1 MMNLS
6 NMAIL
11 LLSWGSVWESVKLR
25 VRGVAMEG
33 AICWAIL
40 IGSCRC
46 GVNSFTPFVAALIG
60 ASVKCEWQQ
69 LVQDG
74 LSHAC
79 RAQKLSQVKPV
90 DSFQTRSLSH
100 LFKLLPKT

>member
-1 MMNLS
+1 MHLLQGHSALTTMMRRKQHVMNLS

-40 IGSCRC
+40 IGSC
-46 GVNSFTPFVAALIG
+46 
-60 ASVKCEWQQ
+60 
-69 LVQDG
+69 
-74 LSHAC
+74 
-79 RAQKLSQVKPV
+79 
-90 DSFQTRSLSH
+90 
-100 LFKLLPKT
+100 